1 MERRSFIKMVFGG
14 GILGF
19 LMRAGKAVSADEG
32 LIRPP
37 GAEPEEIFL
46 GTCARCGKCA
56 EICPRG
62 CIKIAHGEQGA
73 AIGTPYIVP
82 VENYCDLCMKC
93 VEVCTAGAL
102 KPVEKEKVRMGLAQ
116 IDKDICLARK
126 GEDCR
131 VCHAACPFYD
141 KAIKLEDY
149 KYPTVDP
156 DYCTGCGR
164 CENVCIA
171 SPQKAA
177 TVKPRQD

>member
-1 MERRSFIKMVFGG
+1 MVFGG

-19 LMRAGKAVSADEG
+19 LMGAGKAVSADEG

-93 VEVCTAGAL
+93 VEVCTTGAL

-116 IDKDICLARK
+116 IDKDVCLARK

-141 KAIKLEDY
+141 KA
-149 KYPTVDP
+149 
-156 DYCTGCGR
+156 GCGR

>member
-1 MERRSFIKMVFGG
+1 MERRSLVKMLLGGSCLGLLLGSGSFGQTEA
-14 GILGF
+14 
-19 LMRAGKAVSADEG
+19 R

-56 EICPRG
+56 EICPLG
-62 CIKIAHGEQGA
+62 CIKIAHGEQGLS
-73 AIGTPYIVP
+73 IGTPYIVP
-82 VENYCDLCMKC
+82 VEGYCDLCMKC
-93 VEVCTAGAL
+93 TEVCTTGAL
-102 KPVEKEKVRMGLAQ
+102 KPVPKEKVRMGLAE

-141 KAIKLEDY
+141 KAIKLENY

-171 SPQKAA
+171 SPQKAV
-177 TVKPRQD
+177 TVKPRND

>member
-1 MERRSFIKMVFGG
+1 MERRSLVKMLLGG
-14 GILGF
+14 GCLGLLLGSGSF
-19 LMRAGKAVSADEG
+19 RQAEAR

-46 GTCARCGKCA
+46 AACARCGKCA
-56 EICPRG
+56 EICPLG
-62 CIKIAHGEQGA
+62 CIKIAHGEQGLS
-73 AIGTPYIVP
+73 IGTPYIVP
-82 VENYCDLCMKC
+82 VEGYCDLCMKC
-93 VEVCTAGAL
+93 TEVCTTGAL
-102 KPVEKEKVRMGLAQ
+102 KPVPKEKVRMGLAE

-141 KAIKLEDY
+141 KAIKLENY
-149 KYPTVDP
+149 KYPAVDP

-171 SPQKAA
+171 SPQKAV
-177 TVKPRQD
+177 TVKPRNA